1 MPARL
6 SQALAAALLGGFL
19 ATAAQADA
27 GDVERGRYLATAGN
41 CVSCHT
47 REGGEPFA
55 GGHALETPLGLI
67 HSTNITP
74 DRATGIGS
82 WSLADFRLAMREG
95 IAPGG
100 RHLFPAFPYT
110 YYARLRDNDIEDIH
124 AYLRSLE
131 PVRYTPPDNGLL
143 FSLRWPM
150 AIWNH
155 YFHTGKEI
163 RPDPSRSE
171 DWNRGAWLVQ
181 GLGHCGACHTPR
193 NLFMAEEPE
202 RALRGGVVRGEVRRG
217 MQREWYAVDLGDS
230 PQGLAAW
237 SEDELFR
244 YLKTGFSP
252 QAGSFGPMNAVI
264 VNSLRHLE
272 EADIRAM
279 AVYLKSLP
287 GGGDPVER
295 VPPELARD
303 GEAIYAKRC
312 RKCHGPSGRG
322 GFFSGPPLAGSAI
335 VQGTNPASLIN
346 VILYGPKTAK
356 EIRYGAWEEMSA
368 YGSVLNDAEV
378 AALSNYLRASWGNVG
393 APVSESQVEAQR

>member
-1 MPARL
+1 MHARFVRV
-6 SQALAAALLGGFL
+6 AFAALLCCL
-19 ATAAQADA
+19 LPLQQLCAA
-27 GDVERGRYLATAGN
+27 DVERGRYLATAGN

-47 REGGEPFA
+47 RAGGEPYA
-55 GGHALETPLGLI
+55 GGHAFETPLGLI

-74 DRATGIGS
+74 DRETGIGG

-110 YYARLRDNDIEDIH
+110 AYALLADADIADIH
-124 AYLRSLE
+124 AYLRTLE

-143 FSLRWPM
+143 FGLRWPM
-150 AIWNH
+150 AIWNR
-155 YFHTGKEI
+155 YFHKASEF
-163 RPDPSRSE
+163 RPDSSRSE
-171 DWNRGAWLVQ
+171 AWNRGAWLVQ

-193 NLFMAEEPE
+193 NIFLAEDPE
-202 RALRGGVVRGEVRRG
+202 RALRGGVVRGEVRRRL
-217 MQREWYAVDLGDS
+217 QRDWYAVDLSDS
-230 PQGLAAW
+230 VQGLAAW
-237 SEDELFR
+237 SEDELFK

-252 QAGSFGPMNAVI
+252 QAGSFGPMNEVI

-272 EADIRAM
+272 DADVRAM

-287 GGGDPVER
+287 ARDDPSAV
-295 VPPELARD
+295 VPPELARE
-303 GEAIYAKRC
+303 GEGIYEKRC

-335 VQGTNPASLIN
+335 VQGANPASLVN

-356 EIRYGAWEEMSA
+356 EVKYGAWEEMSA

-378 AALSNYLRASWGNVG
+378 VALANFLRGSWGNRG
-393 APVSESQVEAQR
+393 APLSEDDVAAQR